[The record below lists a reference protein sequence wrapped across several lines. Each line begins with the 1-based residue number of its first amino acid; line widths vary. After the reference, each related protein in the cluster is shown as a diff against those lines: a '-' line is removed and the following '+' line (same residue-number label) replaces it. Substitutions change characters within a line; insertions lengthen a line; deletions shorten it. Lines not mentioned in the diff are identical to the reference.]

1 MKLSAAGRRG
11 AIDYDVKIIEQIN
24 AIREGDYSQAY
35 GGKKKLPVFVTSN
48 SKLAYTFREY
58 ISSNEDEIQQWNTH
72 NLPVISDNML
82 LYRIWL
88 PFATEFTQL
97 PSLTLSRFAYAAQSE
112 GVVFYEKL
120 RNTAAELEQTR
131 NIDLINTTEVARRK
145 IEDILLRES
154 GGNLD
159 SVTDEV
165 VAASLDEY
173 IRMEK
178 LDLLQEN
185 RDLLR
190 HSDMRDEQV
199 VKLLGDSYANKIGV
213 IDRALLFL
221 AKWFW
226 IIIAALLYGL
236 FDWVGKNPY
245 LKGVALLPV
254 AIQAIQYWLDK
265 QSDDHNFRFFLYPI
279 ALEFVK
285 KRYIQKI
292 TMELESKGYPQDTEA
307 VVQYCIQ
314 NTKIFQR

>member
-1 MKLSAAGRRG
+1 M
-11 AIDYDVKIIEQIN
+11 
-24 AIREGDYSQAY
+24 
-35 GGKKKLPVFVTSN
+35 
-48 SKLAYTFREY
+48 AYTFREF

>member
-1 MKLSAAGRRG
+1 M
-11 AIDYDVKIIEQIN
+11 
-24 AIREGDYSQAY
+24 
-35 GGKKKLPVFVTSN
+35 
-48 SKLAYTFREY
+48 
-58 ISSNEDEIQQWNTH
+58 
-72 NLPVISDNML
+72 
-82 LYRIWL
+82 
-88 PFATEFTQL
+88 
-97 PSLTLSRFAYAAQSE
+97 
-112 GVVFYEKL
+112 FYEKL